1 MAILP
6 VNAGRLASARTV
18 ADSAESTVAEL
29 LANDELLDLAG
40 RSARE
45 VGDGVHGLRPLLF
58 AEPDSGEMLADPRYA
73 GWSAR
78 RLDIEHDDL
87 PDETFA
93 LVLSQL
99 ALHPMGDVP
108 GVIVRLAALLTPGG
122 WVALADLEHDADGGF
137 HRHVHGFSGHHGFSR
152 EDLGRWLTAAG
163 LVEVTVGDAGFDV
176 KEVEGEERR
185 FPLLLAAGRRPSP

>member
-1 MAILP
+1 MTAKRMT
-6 VNAGRLASARTV
+6 A
-18 ADSAESTVAEL
+18 L
-29 LANDELLDLAG
+29 LACLLLP
-40 RSARE
+40 SI
-45 VGDGVHGLRPLLF
+45 LL
-58 AEPDSGEMLADPRYA
+58 
-73 GWSAR
+73 
-78 RLDIEHDDL
+78 
-87 PDETFA
+87 
-93 LVLSQL
+93 LSL
-99 ALHPMGDVP
+99 SRWLTAT
-108 GVIVRLAALLTPGG
+108 RLAALLTPGG